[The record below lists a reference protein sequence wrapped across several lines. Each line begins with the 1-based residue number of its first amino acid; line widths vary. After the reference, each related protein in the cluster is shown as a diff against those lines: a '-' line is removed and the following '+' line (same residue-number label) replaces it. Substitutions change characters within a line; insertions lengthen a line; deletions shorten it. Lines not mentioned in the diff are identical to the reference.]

1 MELMLGIVSVVSV
14 VLAVILG
21 VVAWRLLRQ
30 DRDRSAARV
39 EALEFEALS
48 GGDEPN
54 LEMRTSPVELALPRL
69 LDGGIAGAEAPAYTE
84 PVPVRFSTLDDDD
97 NEGREEIVLPAYQ
110 PRRAAISDQMFGATL
125 EAPAR
130 GRGIWRMV
138 IAAAA
143 MVVVAGGAIYAV
155 RSADVIAE
163 AGRRLTAPRLT
174 AIEPLELLSIRHTA
188 DGGDQFTVTGLV
200 HNPADGSS
208 LDDLVAVVY
217 LFDDEGRYF
226 ASGRGRID
234 SRPFRPGDESGF
246 VVSIPTTERVSRYRV
261 GFRSD
266 DGAVVNHVDRR
277 GHEPPGTSGDA
288 ITAVDQRRKTGD

>member
-1 MELMLGIVSVVSV
+1 MELVLGIVSVVSV

-39 EALEFEALS
+39 EALELEALS
-48 GGDEPN
+48 GADEPN
-54 LEMRTSPVELALPRL
+54 LEIRTVA
-69 LDGGIAGAEAPAYTE
+69 AVPAYRE
-84 PVPVRFSTLDDDD
+84 PAQARFTTLDDDED
-97 NEGREEIVLPAYQ
+97 EGREEIVLPAYQ
-110 PRRAAISDQMFGATL
+110 PRRAAIPDQMFGATL

-130 GRGIWRMV
+130 GRGVWRMV
-138 IAAAA
+138 LAAAA

-246 VVSIPTTERVSRYRV
+246 VVSIPTTESVSRYRV